1 MLGGKCPKSLWL
13 VGGWVGWVRDRLC
26 SSTKL
31 LVELIW
37 VVTISVAFMH
47 QNLNYS
53 QRQVSVLQMILH
65 VNFVLVFFDLVIE

>member
-1 MLGGKCPKSLWL
+1 MLGGKCPKSLWF
-13 VGGWVGWVRDRLC
+13 VGGWVRDRLC